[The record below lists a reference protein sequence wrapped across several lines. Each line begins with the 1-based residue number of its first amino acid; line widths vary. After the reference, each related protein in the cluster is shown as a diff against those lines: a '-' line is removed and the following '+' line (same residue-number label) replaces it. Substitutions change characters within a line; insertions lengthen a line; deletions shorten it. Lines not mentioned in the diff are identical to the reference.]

1 MSLMATAASDHADS
15 ALQQTLLEYQAIL
28 ENASVGILF
37 TRDRKVVH
45 CNPRFTEIYG
55 WTGSELVGQPGALFY
70 LSTEDYEAM
79 GRQAGPILA
88 SGQLLDIEVPMR
100 RKDGSALLCRLR
112 AKAINPADNHAG
124 TIWIIE
130 DVTAQRQEQARLA
143 DLLQR
148 QQIILENA
156 SVGIL
161 FMRDREV
168 LTCNPRFAEI
178 FGWPQDEL
186 VGQPSSTFH
195 VNLDTYEDSAREA
208 RAILARGELLDMEL
222 PMRRRD
228 GSVVDCHVRAKAIQ
242 DSGMGEGTVWIVEDI
257 SARQREQARLAELL
271 QRQQA
276 ILENASVGIL
286 FTRDGQIVHCNPRME
301 AIYGWAPGTMV
312 GQHARDFFTSD
323 ADYQAFGATVGPRLM
338 RGELVDIE
346 WQHRRRND
354 GVLIWSRH
362 LAKALSTPEGAQG
375 AIWISE
381 DISAQKDAQEALAQ
395 AHHELER
402 RVQERTEELARINGQ
417 LQHEVAERTAAE
429 HHLRASE
436 ARFRDLSEMSSDWFW
451 EMDAELRYTE
461 VSGGGLMTPAPAGHP
476 GSPLGKCR
484 WELPIVGVSPA
495 QWAEHR
501 RLLDAHQSF
510 KDFSYQI
517 RVPSGELRWCSI
529 SGKPVFE
536 DGVFQGYRGTGSD
549 ITERRQTEQR
559 IEFLAYHDPLTGL
572 PNRVLLEDRLEQAI
586 AQAERKHDSLAL
598 VFMDLDNF
606 KKINDSLGHAAGDAL
621 LREVAQRLKQCV
633 RDTDTISRQGGDEFV
648 LILGGLHGSE
658 GCLPVLTKV
667 MERLQE
673 PYVCEGNELSTSVS
687 LGVALYPQDGD
698 SFDILRKKA
707 DMAMYRAKEAGRNT
721 YRFFD
726 EAMDDEAVEHLLMR
740 SGLRR
745 AIERGEFVLHYQ
757 PQVDIASGRVI
768 GAEALL
774 RWEHPEFGL
783 VYPDRFIPVA
793 EDSGLIVP
801 IGTWV
806 IQEACQQAM
815 RWQQAGLPKLVMA
828 VNLSAVQFRHG
839 AIENTV
845 AQALAD
851 SKLMPALLE
860 LELTESILLQDA
872 EQVTA
877 AVQRLKWLGVQLA
890 IDDFGTGYSSLSY
903 LKRFDI
909 DKLKIDR
916 SFVRDLATDA
926 DDAAIVRAIIQMARS
941 LGLKV
946 IAEGVETA
954 ELLQLLRGFGCD
966 EAQGY
971 HYARPMPA
979 ADFALYLAGQ
989 AT

>member
-1 MSLMATAASDHADS
+1 MVKAADDKQGDP
-15 ALQQTLLEYQAIL
+15 LQQTLLEYQAIL

-37 TRDRKVVH
+37 TRDRKVVR

-55 WTGSELVGQPGALFY
+55 WTGSELVGQPGSLFY
-70 LSTEDYEAM
+70 LSTEDYEAI
-79 GRQAGPILA
+79 GRQAGPILS
-88 SGQLLDIEVPMR
+88 SGQLLDIETHMR
-100 RKDGSALLCRLR
+100 RKDGSAVLCRLR
-112 AKAINPADNHAG
+112 ARAIDPTDNHAG

-130 DVTAQRQEQARLA
+130 DVTAQRQ
-143 DLLQR
+143 
-148 QQIILENA
+148 
-156 SVGIL
+156 
-161 FMRDREV
+161 
-168 LTCNPRFAEI
+168 
-178 FGWPQDEL
+178 
-186 VGQPSSTFH
+186 
-195 VNLDTYEDSAREA
+195 
-208 RAILARGELLDMEL
+208 
-222 PMRRRD
+222 
-228 GSVVDCHVRAKAIQ
+228 
-242 DSGMGEGTVWIVEDI
+242 
-257 SARQREQARLAELL
+257 EQARLAELL

-286 FTRDGQIVHCNPRME
+286 FTRNGLIVHCNPRME
-301 AIYGWAPGTMV
+301 AIHGWPPGTLI
-312 GQHARDFFTSD
+312 GQHARVFFED
-323 ADYQAFGATVGPRLM
+323 EADYQAFGAKVGPILA

-346 WQHRRRND
+346 WPHRRHSD
-354 GVLIWSRH
+354 GVLIWSRQ
-362 LAKALSTPEGAQG
+362 LAKALSAPDGSQG

-381 DISAQKDAQEALAQ
+381 DISAQKDAQQALAQ

-402 RVQERTEELARINGQ
+402 RVEERTQELACINQQ
-417 LQHEVAERTAAE
+417 LQNEAAERSTAE
-429 HHLRASE
+429 KHLRASE

-451 EMDAELRYTE
+451 EMDADLRYTE
-461 VSGGGLMTPAPAGHP
+461 VSGGGLMAHAPASDP
-476 GSPLGKCR
+476 NSPLGKYR
-484 WELPIVGVSPA
+484 WELPIVGVTPA

-501 RLLDAHQSF
+501 RVLEAHQPF
-510 KDFSYQI
+510 KDFIYQI
-517 RVPSGELRWCSI
+517 RARTGEQRWCAI
-529 SGKPVFE
+529 HGKPIFE
-536 DGVFQGYRGTGSD
+536 DGVFKGYRGTGSD

-572 PNRVLLEDRLEQAI
+572 PNRVLLEDRLEQAM
-586 AQAERKHDSLAL
+586 AQAERTHSGLAL

-621 LREVAQRLKQCV
+621 LREVAARLKQCV

-648 LILGGLHGSE
+648 LILRELQGAES
-658 GCLPVLTKV
+658 CLPVLTKV
-667 MERLQE
+667 MEKLQE
-673 PYVCEGNELSTSVS
+673 PFVCEGNELTTSVS
-687 LGVALYPQDGD
+687 LGVALYPQDGSD
-698 SFDILRKKA
+698 FDILRKKA

-726 EAMDDEAVEHLLMR
+726 EAMDEEAVEHLLMR

-757 PQVDIASGRVI
+757 PQIDIASGQVV

-801 IGTWV
+801 IGAWV
-806 IQEACQQAM
+806 LQEACRQAVA
-815 RWQQAGLPKLVMA
+815 WQRADLPELVMA
-828 VNLSAVQFRHG
+828 VNLSAVQFRRG
-839 AIENTV
+839 AIEDTV
-845 AQALAD
+845 AQALA
-851 SKLMPALLE
+851 SSGLMPALLE
-860 LELTESILLQDA
+860 LELTESILLQDV

-916 SFVRDLATDA
+916 SFVRDLTTDA
-926 DDAAIVRAIIQMARS
+926 DDAAIVRAIIQMAHS
-941 LGLKV
+941 LGLRA

-954 ELLQLLRGFGCD
+954 DLLQQLRAFGCD

-979 ADFALYLAGQ
+979 AEFERYLADQ
-989 AT
+989 AVIRL